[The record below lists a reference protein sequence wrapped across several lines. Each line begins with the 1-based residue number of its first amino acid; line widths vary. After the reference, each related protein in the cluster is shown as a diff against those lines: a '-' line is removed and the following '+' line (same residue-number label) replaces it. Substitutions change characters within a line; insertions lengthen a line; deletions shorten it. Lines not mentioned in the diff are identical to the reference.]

1 MGRGLT
7 THEESNRR
15 DKLSL
20 MKPRLLAR
28 HAEGMG
34 IDESLIDE
42 ADASMDRKGSLI
54 DLILRVRLLPEQASS
69 GPKTLQESRA
79 LLRQPQGTVPFLT
92 KKSERTQ
99 VTCACVGK

>member
-1 MGRGLT
+1 MATRVEQTSGGAVCTSLMGRGLT

-42 ADASMDRKGSLI
+42 ADASTREI
-54 DLILRVRLLPEQASS
+54 
-69 GPKTLQESRA
+69 ESR
-79 LLRQPQGTVPFLT
+79 T
-92 KKSERTQ
+92 
-99 VTCACVGK
+99 